1 MKWHDMKENAMN
13 EGMNKRMKWINEWMP
28 DMKWHE
34 MTWNDMKWHD
44 MKWNE
49 MNEWK
54 NEWNEMKWNKEWM
67 NEWKWHGMEWNGM
80 NERSQENEALASA
93 RIERV
98 AYGFCSEW
106 VTEWKKEWRKEGTNR
121 WTEWMIACEIE
132 LATVSRTFY
141 RPHRPKVLR
150 PWQFFFKTILCD
162 QLLQWCGWHMK
173 SGSCY
178 SLVHHFSFQLF
189 VNINWT
195 SNSYHYS
202 KLSKL
207 LPTSSSKSAPVP
219 SVLLQCH
226 VISYLM
232 MMMMWLSWNWALAT
246 VLCAFCRPHL
256 PKVLRAL
263 QFFNIL
269 KWKSSFR
276 YSLVR
281 LFKTSSSKSAPDPT
295 AFYDFYVK
303 SSSRYRVM
311 RAFCRP
317 ISPIE
322 PRNRGNRDLPSAT
335 TAATLPEKNT
345 GFRARQCFQAWI
357 HAFPTSHTSQ
367 LLAWWCGDWGDDVVA
382 IMVRT
387 LAIVRNSEV
396 S

>member
-1 MKWHDMKENAMN
+1 MN
-13 EGMNKRMKWINEWMP
+13 G
-28 DMKWHE
+28 
-34 MTWNDMKWHD
+34 ND
-44 MKWNE
+44 
-49 MNEWK
+49 
-54 NEWNEMKWNKEWM
+54 
-67 NEWKWHGMEWNGM
+67 MEWNGM

-178 SLVHHFSFQLF
+178 SLVHHVSFQLF

>member
-34 MTWNDMKWHD
+34 MTWNDMT
-44 MKWNE
+44 
-49 MNEWK
+49 
-54 NEWNEMKWNKEWM
+54 WNEMKWMNERMNEMKWNEIKNEWM

-106 VTEWKKEWRKEGTNR
+106 VTEWKKEWRKERIDGRN
-121 WTEWMIACEIE
+121 EWLLVKSSSLQSRAPFTDLIAQKC
-132 LATVSRTFY
+132 SG
-141 RPHRPKVLR
+141 PDS
-150 PWQFFFKTILCD
+150 FFFKTILCD

-345 GFRARQCFQAWI
+345 VSRPTVFSSLNSCVPDLS
-357 HAFPTSHTSQ
+357 HFPTTCVMMWW
-367 LLAWWCGDWGDDVVA
+367 LRWWCGCHHGENA
-382 IMVRT
+382 SHR
-387 LAIVRNSEV
+387 S
-396 S
+396 